1 MLNLLALEPGQ
12 IIRLKNGGRVE
23 VIENVGDGMWVRVRF
38 PGTDEEELAFCEDV
52 IEVVNDVSRPGS
64 PQASTK

>member
-12 IIRLKNGGRVE
+12 VIRLKNGGRVE
-23 VIENVGDGMWVRVRF
+23 VVETVGDGMWVRVRI

-52 IEVVNDVSRPGS
+52 VEVVGGDSQTGPVSV
-64 PQASTK
+64 STP